1 MKWRVR
7 NALATLFVAGVA
19 LSAAALEVKTNDDVC
34 WVSGGIGAEE
44 RDEMIMAL
52 PDYNFRLLVA
62 AEKSGA
68 YLAAVRVVVRD
79 ARGRTILDAPLEGP
93 WLLSRLP
100 PGRYEVTA
108 TYAGKPQTRSLVIPA
123 DGRREVFLY
132 WAAPDVETLPKGV
145 TE

>member
-1 MKWRVR
+1 MMWHLRDAV
-7 NALATLFVAGVA
+7 ATLLLAGVA
-19 LSAAALEVKTNDDVC
+19 LSSAALEVKATGEVR
-34 WVSGGIGAEE
+34 WVSGGVGTDE

-68 YLAAVRVVVRD
+68 YLSGVQVVVRD
-79 ARGRTILDAPLEGP
+79 AGGRAILDTPLEGP

-108 TYAGKPQTRSLVIPA
+108 TYTGKPQTRTFTVPA
-123 DGRREVFLY
+123 SGRREVHLY
-132 WAAPDVETLPKGV
+132 WMAPEVETLPRGV
-145 TE
+145 TQ